1 MALNFV
7 AVQELNRRYNEDPR
21 SFTDQEAE
29 MIAGLSN
36 QFGLEFQR
44 ESKPLQKGA
53 FDFADIAAFGLL
65 PNEWRPTT
73 RGETVYGETGRD
85 RLAGGV
91 GSLGG
96 LLGAVG
102 TATGIYRGIRGYRA
116 LKKAPGFSPVGG
128 GTAPAGD
135 IVRKS
140 AEGITNTGRGLLPPY
155 EGGGALVPSPLR
167 LTEGTGIGLG
177 GRLGLPSP
185 VTPLQLTAGGRNL
198 LPPYRTSSVGDYMQT
213 RINDQLI
220 GQGASPNMS
229 FGPTYL

>member
-96 LLGAVG
+96 LLGAAGVAKG
-102 TATGIYRGIRGYRA
+102 LWKGGKAAYAARGGAT
-116 LKKAPGFSPVGG
+116 GG

-213 RINDQLI
+213 RINDLLI
-220 GQGASPNMS
+220 GRGASPNMS

>member
-1 MALNFV
+1 MALSFV

-85 RLAGGV
+85 KLAGDV

-116 LKKAPGFSPVGG
+116 MKKAPGFSPEGG

-140 AEGITNTGRGLLPPY
+140 SEGITNTGRGLLPPY
-155 EGGGALVPSPLR
+155 EGGGALVPAPLQ
-167 LTEGTGIGLG
+167 LT

-185 VTPLQLTAGGRNL
+185 PTPLQLTAGGRNL

-213 RINDQLI
+213 RINDLLI

-229 FGPTYL
+229 FGHTYL